1 MKAKRLRNWDFCG
14 VRVSLLDNIKD
25 DNVCR
30 DDRDDRDSNVKVNK
44 D

>member
-1 MKAKRLRNWDFCG
+1 MN
-14 VRVSLLDNIKD
+14 LLDNIKD

-30 DDRDDRDSNVKVNK
+30 DDRDDRGRNVKVNK